1 MCCPKLLTV
10 LYPIVALM
18 AVKDIN
24 DHEAILPKHDII
36 LDILGRGRRHSR
48 YSRRTADV
56 QQTYS
61 RHTADTP
68 DTPDTEDTANIQ
80 QIQQTYS
87 R

>member
-61 RHTADTP
+61 RYTRYTRYRRYSRHTADTA
-68 DTPDTEDTANIQ
+68 DI
-80 QIQQTYS
+80 
-87 R
+87 